1 MKKFAILLIALFV
14 VSAICHKHHKDKHE
28 DDDDE
33 DDRKGPQCTLSSDYA
48 YYDLSA
54 LSLTEGA
61 WSYTG
66 ADGNTYYFN
75 FCGGVEDSTSGCDD
89 SAAVCVK
96 TQYGNSLVAG
106 RPYGDWSVSDSEYE
120 TQIYGTFY
128 GDSCTSSPDQTLTT
142 VIQLSCSSDLLTVYN
157 VNYTGCQVFI
167 QALSSAACAQ
177 APPTEEVVV
186 FPFFFSLIC
195 TLSLCLC
202 CITCCFR
209 SRRAKM
215 LAQRK
220 ACKKASYQKVPTQ
233 ITVADAKPV
242 QQPQVPQQPM
252 PYYYVPYNNANS
264 IQNVSAVPYP
274 YYQPPMNGGYMY
286 PQFMYAA
293 PQAPEATLIPLDFA
307 SNSMEASRL
316 AAQEKEDER
325 LARELQEKFN
335 QEQ

>member
-1 MKKFAILLIALFV
+1 MKKFALLLIALFV
-14 VSAICHKHHKDKHE
+14 VSAICHKHHKHQ
-28 DDDDE
+28 DDDDNE
-33 DDRKGPQCTLSSDYA
+33 DNENSSGSCGLYSQNAYFDLSS
-48 YYDLSA
+48 

-61 WSYTG
+61 WEYTNY
-66 ADGNTYYFN
+66 DGNTYFFN
-75 FCGGVEDSTSGCDD
+75 FCGDLENAGSGCSD
-89 SAAVCVK
+89 SVAVCIK
-96 TQYGNSLVAG
+96 TPYGNSLNAG
-106 RPYGDWSVSDSEYE
+106 RPYGDWSASDDE
-120 TQIYGTFY
+120 TQIIGSFSS
-128 GDSCTSSPDQTLTT
+128 GDACNALPGQTIST
-142 VIQLSCSSDLLTVYN
+142 VIQLTCSEDLLTVYN
-157 VNYTGCQVFI
+157 VNYTGCQVLI
-167 QALSSAACAQ
+167 QAFSSAACAQ
-177 APPTEEVVV
+177 PPPEPDVVV

-209 SRRAKM
+209 SRRAKL

-220 ACKKASYQKVPTQ
+220 GCKKSSYQRVPTQ
-233 ITVADAKPV
+233 VTVADSKPV
-242 QQPQVPQQPM
+242 QQQPQQQM
-252 PYYYVPYNNANS
+252 PYYYVPYNNS

-325 LARELQEKFN
+325 LARELQSKYN